1 MFKKKIYLFLII
13 VIGLIA
19 ISAVSAADDN
29 ATDIISID
37 ENEKIILEENSN
49 ENVLNIENDDNKVS
63 TNSTDT
69 FNDLN
74 DAVELTQD
82 YAYDS
87 TGDSSLKN
95 GNVLKSNYKLGST
108 ALTAEELKN
117 TTIDANITTYEE
129 YVTIT
134 VELDKNTTG
143 FVQYNLTGPENYIV
157 YMNIENGQS
166 TIESTLT
173 PGNYAVEITYLGD
186 DKYNKNTTTKTFTI
200 DPIPLKNTTIDANI
214 TINGEDFTITVNV
227 DPNATGFVQYNLIGE
242 ENYILYMDI
251 VDGQS
256 IIEDALTPGN
266 YTIEITYLGDANYNT
281 NATSLN
287 FTIEEIPLK
296 NTTID
301 ANIAINE
308 EDITITVNIDKNATG
323 YVQFNVTGAE
333 NYVVYMDVVDG
344 QSIFEDDLTPGNY
357 TVEITYLGD
366 DSYNTNAT
374 TETFTIVGHVKNDT
388 EISST
393 AEVENST
400 VTITTNVDS
409 NATFNIGTY
418 SANIAYLGDYNFNN
432 ATTTTT
438 FTVTNQ
444 SAELENTTV
453 DVDVETVENNVTITA
468 TVDSLASG
476 LVEFNIGGKAVY
488 IAVNNGEA
496 IYNVVLPAGD
506 YNVEVTYMGDSRY
519 NSNRTSRAFT
529 VTDHIKKNTT
539 LTLDIRFDEYNVTVN
554 LSNSN

>member
-200 DPIPLKNTTIDANI
+200 DPIPLKNTTIDANKTTYEEYVI
-214 TINGEDFTITVNV
+214 ITVEI
-227 DPNATGFVQYNLIGE
+227 DKITTGIVQYN
-242 ENYILYMDI
+242 
-251 VDGQS
+251 
-256 IIEDALTPGN
+256 
-266 YTIEITYLGDANYNT
+266 
-281 NATSLN
+281 
-287 FTIEEIPLK
+287 
-296 NTTID
+296 
-301 ANIAINE
+301 
-308 EDITITVNIDKNATG
+308 
-323 YVQFNVTGAE
+323 
-333 NYVVYMDVVDG
+333 
-344 QSIFEDDLTPGNY
+344 
-357 TVEITYLGD
+357 
-366 DSYNTNAT
+366 
-374 TETFTIVGHVKNDT
+374 
-388 EISST
+388 
-393 AEVENST
+393 
-400 VTITTNVDS
+400 
-409 NATFNIGTY
+409 
-418 SANIAYLGDYNFNN
+418 
-432 ATTTTT
+432 
-438 FTVTNQ
+438 
-444 SAELENTTV
+444 
-453 DVDVETVENNVTITA
+453 
-468 TVDSLASG
+468 
-476 LVEFNIGGKAVY
+476 
-488 IAVNNGEA
+488 
-496 IYNVVLPAGD
+496 
-506 YNVEVTYMGDSRY
+506 
-519 NSNRTSRAFT
+519 
-529 VTDHIKKNTT
+529 
-539 LTLDIRFDEYNVTVN
+539 
-554 LSNSN
+554 

>member
-13 VIGLIA
+13 VIGLMA

-37 ENEKIILEENSN
+37 ENEEIILEENSN
-49 ENVLNIENDDNKVS
+49 ENVLNIENDDNIVS
-63 TNSTDT
+63 TNTTGTFTELNEAINGNDKDT
-69 FNDLN
+69 
-74 DAVELTQD
+74 VELTQN

-87 TGDSSLKN
+87 TSDSSLKN
-95 GNVLKSNYKLGST
+95 GNVLKSNNKLGST

-117 TTIDANITTYEE
+117 TTIDANITVNEE
-129 YVTIT
+129 DMTIT
-134 VELDKNTTG
+134 VELDENATG
-143 FVQYNLTGPENYIV
+143 FVQYNLTGEESHIW
-157 YMNIENGQS
+157 YMN
-166 TIESTLT
+166 
-173 PGNYAVEITYLGD
+173 VD
-186 DKYNKNTTTKTFTI
+186 DKYNKNTTTKTFNIIGHIKNDTEINSTATVENYTVTI
-200 DPIPLKNTTIDANI
+200 TTNVDSNATGYVTLAILGQTFIVPVDNGSAVFTYDFNPGNYTAYITYLGDDNFNANTTESTFTVEEIPLKNTTIDANI

-409 NATFNIGTY
+409 NATLHSKF
-418 SANIAYLGDYNFNN
+418 
-432 ATTTTT
+432 
-438 FTVTNQ
+438 
-444 SAELENTTV
+444 
-453 DVDVETVENNVTITA
+453 
-468 TVDSLASG
+468 
-476 LVEFNIGGKAVY
+476 
-488 IAVNNGEA
+488 
-496 IYNVVLPAGD
+496 
-506 YNVEVTYMGDSRY
+506 
-519 NSNRTSRAFT
+519 
-529 VTDHIKKNTT
+529 
-539 LTLDIRFDEYNVTVN
+539 
-554 LSNSN
+554 